1 MRKLAEGLLDLMSLP
16 GRWVGWLIL
25 PLILSVIFGIAASAM
40 GFNVLLDWDGR
51 IPVLGR
57 RMTVNTLIDIQ
68 WYIFAMMVLF
78 GGVYA
83 LRDERHVSVDF
94 LYQLAPDRV
103 QIVLRLIGDALF
115 LVPFCLI
122 ITYYG
127 VGFTVTS
134 YTTGEGSAQ
143 GGLQSRWLIKAC
155 IPIAFGLLAATGL
168 VRILTGLG
176 ALLGPATR
184 RS

>member
-1 MRKLAEGLLDLMSLP
+1 MRKLADGLLDLMSLP
-16 GRWVGWLIL
+16 GQWVGWLIL
-25 PLILSVIFGIAASAM
+25 PLILSVLVGIAAAGM
-40 GFNVLLDWDGR
+40 GFNVLIDWEGR
-51 IPVLGR
+51 LFVLGR
-57 RMTVNTLIDIQ
+57 RMTVNTLIDLQ
-68 WYIFAMMVLF
+68 WYIFALIVLF

-94 LYQLAPDRV
+94 LYQLASDRT
-103 QIVLRLIGDALF
+103 QILLRLFGDAVF

-127 VGFTVTS
+127 VGFTITS

-143 GGLQSRWLIKAC
+143 GGLQNRWLIKAC
-155 IPIAFGLLAATGL
+155 IPIAFGLLALSGV
-168 VRILTGLG
+168 VRILTGLA
-176 ALLGPATR
+176 ALLGPTTR